1 MYQICLS
8 KCRSM
13 NSCSSITLIL
23 YLSQCPVLMLLAVYS
38 THNTAMRQTKDHGA
52 PTLLSAALSFNA
64 LSVSVCHVLR
74 SYLRRHAIYIAW
86 KWHGIT
92 LLAQKKKKNHLLPF
106 SAVGSPP
113 PLLLFSSTFK
123 VSQFLSCH
131 VHTPNECEPKLLYAI
146 LFGTWA
152 KVDCCDAN
160 LHAF

>member
-92 LLAQKKKKNHLLPF
+92 LLAQKKKKTICCHFLLL
-106 SAVGSPP
+106 APP
-113 PLLLFSSTFK
+113 PHSFFFLLHLR
-123 VSQFLSCH
+123 FLSFCLAMCIH
-131 VHTPNECEPKLLYAI
+131 LMNVSLNFYMQSSSEHEQK
-146 LFGTWA
+146 
-152 KVDCCDAN
+152 
-160 LHAF
+160 